1 VHALLSLAGAVIAA
15 DCRSMDRAEFDGLGA
30 LVDAAPQLA
39 QRVKAADDKLVAFV
53 RERPITALAAALV
66 AGYLVGRAVSRFG

>member
-1 VHALLSLAGAVIAA
+1 MERDH
-15 DCRSMDRAEFDGLGA
+15 FDGLGG
-30 LVDAAPQLA
+30 LVDAAPQIV

-66 AGYLVGRAVSRFG
+66 AGYVVGRVISRFG